1 MSKLLRSRS
10 TFVLRF
16 VIIFMAL
23 LSHPLFLQDATA
35 SSADF
40 DGSGVVDIS
49 DFLLFVSAFGS
60 GEGQEKYDVKYDLN
74 GDGEIEIA
82 DFLIFVNSFGKKVDP
97 AANRVPDFTFVSPVI
112 RSVDESTLSGQN
124 IGDPVSA
131 TDPDGDSLTYSLSG
145 PDADSFT
152 IISSSGQIQTKADV
166 TYNYAMKR
174 VYSVTVEVDDGRGGT
189 AYIAVRIGV
198 LSPQLSTTYRQFVEA
213 KENGTEPIL
222 PDFSYAGYHYFTK
235 PIPDVTHPIFDVT
248 SYGAIPNDHL
258 SDQRAI
264 VSAIAAAEANG
275 SGIIFFPPGEFLV
288 NTDADNNEPI
298 YIHSSNIVLRG
309 SGSRR
314 GGTVIRQVNPRLQ
327 TSNTRYARM
336 FTFIPRDIRYSGLTR
351 ITESADR
358 ETFWITVADISR
370 LKVGQWITI
379 NMNIKSTAG
388 ITEFLAPRSLNSLT
402 GKYYQKLFKEGI
414 TIHEEHS
421 IAEIQGNRVRLGEPL
436 RTDVNIAYNWYV
448 RSFPHLEEV
457 GVEDISFQTSY
468 SEKFVHLVT
477 KGWSLLKFHY
487 CVNSWIRRTSF
498 VNTTNGLNFTRS
510 AAITA
515 HQVTIAGNPGHLCFT
530 NQDSHGIWIG
540 LSEDISNQYHG
551 PGISHSS
558 TGIVYHRVDMS
569 PKQPID
575 IHRTDPS
582 YANLYDC
589 VNNGRLSGSSGAGV
603 PPHHLRRL
611 VVWNFNHGGN
621 DTHYDFGRGYLRFLH
636 PIVVGFHGNPA
647 TFNESALEVLESNG
661 TAVEPESLFEAQL
674 ELRLGTLPAW
684 LNNLSTEWEMLRNT
698 PLSNNPLVA
707 RGTIS
712 MQTLTVGTDWTLDVS
727 GYFTDPNSVELTYSA
742 ASSNEGIATVSVV
755 GSEMTIT
762 PVASGSAKITVTA
775 RDNRLSTQQTFTV
788 TVVALPPAN
797 SAPVATDKIYWSD
810 NGTDKIQRS
819 NLDGSS
825 VEDLVTRSTLRAPVG
840 IALDI
845 SGGKIYWIDES
856 TDKIQRSDLDGSSIE
871 DLVTTGLTAP
881 SGIALDIS
889 GAKMY
894 WTDRASGKIQR
905 ASLELGQ
912 GETTRTVEDLV
923 TGVQGVRGIALD
935 ISGGKMYW
943 ASPVTDK
950 IQRSNLD
957 GSNAEDL
964 ITTGLMAPS
973 GIALDISGGKMYWSD
988 RGTDKIQRA
997 NLDGRSVDDL
1007 VVGVTDPRGIA
1018 LDISGGKIYWVDNG
1032 ADKIQRSNLDGSNVE
1047 DVITTGLTT
1056 PVSIALNF

>member
-16 VIIFMAL
+16 TIIFMAL
-23 LSHPLFLQDATA
+23 LSQPLFLQDATA

-40 DGSGVVDIS
+40 DRSGAVDIS
-49 DFLLFVSAFGS
+49 DFLLFVSAFGAR
-60 GEGQEKYDVKYDLN
+60 EGQEKYDAKYDLN
-74 GDGEIEIA
+74 GDGKIGIA
-82 DFLIFVNSFGKKVDP
+82 DFLSFVNSFEKKVDP
-97 AANRVPDFTFVSPVI
+97 AANRVPGFTFVSPVI
-112 RSVDESTLSGQN
+112 RSVDESTSSGQN

-174 VYSVTVEVDDGRGGT
+174 VYSVTVEVDDGQGGT
-189 AYIAVRIGV
+189 ADIAVRIGV

-213 KENGTEPIL
+213 KENQIVPIL

-309 SGSRR
+309 SGSRT

-379 NMNIKSTAG
+379 NMNTKSTAG

-611 VVWNFNHGGN
+611 VVWNFNHGGD
-621 DTHYDFGRGYLRFLH
+621 DTHYDFGQGYLRFLH

-661 TAVEPESLFEAQL
+661 TAVEPKSLFDAQL

-698 PLSNNPLVA
+698 PLPNGSLVA
-707 RGTIS
+707 QDTIAAQTMAMGT
-712 MQTLTVGTDWTLDVS
+712 
-727 GYFTDPNSVELTYSA
+727 E
-742 ASSNEGIATVSVV
+742 
-755 GSEMTIT
+755 
-762 PVASGSAKITVTA
+762 
-775 RDNRLSTQQTFTV
+775 
-788 TVVALPPAN
+788 
-797 SAPVATDKIYWSD
+797 KIYWSD

-819 NLDGSS
+819 NLDGSN
-825 VEDLVTRSTLRAPVG
+825 VEDLIKRPILSAPVG

-856 TDKIQRSDLDGSSIE
+856 TDKIQRSDLDGGSIE
-871 DLVTTGLTAP
+871 DLITTGLTAP

-889 GAKMY
+889 GGKMY
-894 WTDRASGKIQR
+894 WVDRASGKIQR
-905 ASLELGQ
+905 ANLNGSNIEVLITGMQ
-912 GETTRTVEDLV
+912 GI
-923 TGVQGVRGIALD
+923 RGIALD

-943 ASPVTDK
+943 TSPVTDK

-957 GSNAEDL
+957 GSVVEDM
-964 ITTGLMAPS
+964 ITTGLNFPTD
-973 GIALDISGGKMYWSD
+973 IVLDISGGKMYWSD
-988 RGTDKIQRA
+988 RGTDKIQRS
-997 NLDGRSVDDL
+997 NLDGTGVEDL
-1007 VVGVTDPRGIA
+1007 ITGVSDPRGIA

-1032 ADKIQRSNLDGSNVE
+1032 ADKIQRSNLDGSSVE
-1047 DVITTGLTT
+1047 DLIATGLTT

>member
-16 VIIFMAL
+16 AIIFMAL
-23 LSHPLFLQDATA
+23 LSQPLFLQDATA

-40 DGSGVVDIS
+40 DGGGVVDIS
-49 DFLLFVSAFGS
+49 DFLLFVSAFGAR
-60 GEGQEKYDVKYDLN
+60 EGQEKYDVKYDLN

-97 AANRVPDFTFVSPVI
+97 AVNRVPGFTFVSPVI
-112 RSVDESTLSGQN
+112 RSVDESTSSGQN
-124 IGDPVSA
+124 IGGPVSA
-131 TDPDGDSLTYSLSG
+131 TDPDGDSLIYSLSG
-145 PDADSFT
+145 PDASSFT
-152 IISSSGQIQTKADV
+152 IVSSSGQIQTKDGV

-174 VYSVTVEVDDGRGGT
+174 VYSVTVEVDDGQGGT
-189 AYIAVRIGV
+189 ADIAVRIGV

-213 KENGTEPIL
+213 KENQIVPIL

-309 SGSRR
+309 SGSRT

-379 NMNIKSTAG
+379 NMNTKSTAG

-621 DTHYDFGRGYLRFLH
+621 DTHYDFRQGYLRFLH

-661 TAVEPESLFEAQL
+661 TAVEPKSLFDAQL

-684 LNNLSTEWEMLRNT
+684 LNNLSTEWESLRNT
-698 PLSNNPLVA
+698 PLPNGSPMA
-707 RGTIS
+707 QDTIAAQTMAMGT
-712 MQTLTVGTDWTLDVS
+712 
-727 GYFTDPNSVELTYSA
+727 E
-742 ASSNEGIATVSVV
+742 
-755 GSEMTIT
+755 
-762 PVASGSAKITVTA
+762 
-775 RDNRLSTQQTFTV
+775 
-788 TVVALPPAN
+788 
-797 SAPVATDKIYWSD
+797 KIYWSD

-819 NLDGSS
+819 DLDGSN
-825 VEDLVTRSTLRAPVG
+825 VEDLIKRPTLGAPVG

-856 TDKIQRSDLDGSSIE
+856 TDKIQRSDLDGGSIE

-881 SGIALDIS
+881 SDIALDIS

-957 GSNAEDL
+957 GSVVEDV
-964 ITTGLMAPS
+964 ITTGLNFPTD
-973 GIALDISGGKMYWSD
+973 IVLDISGGKMYWSD

-997 NLDGRSVDDL
+997 NLDGRGVDDL

-1056 PVSIALNF
+1056 PVSIALDF